1 MDYMSSLAQL
11 DKVPVDMQLEGLA
24 GLRSQRIND
33 NLNLQK
39 MFQANE
45 QERVMNPMRVEEQ
58 RLRNKGMDVDI
69 LTKETTLADL
79 TRKNR
84 MAESTYDAE
93 LKAKLSKLYADAS
106 DDDLKQAENEIIL
119 GLQRMPNN
127 PVARQQLLFMHD
139 FTKKEIEARKAHARK
154 LTEIDAAGQWGVN
167 RAQVT
172 GNKVAPDFETN
183 LFKLKKAHEQHA
195 ALIQEAQRQELAG
208 NTQLAESYRLRA
220 AVIRPQA
227 EAELDALR
235 RGQQGAVDIDTM
247 TQGQI
252 PTVKAPSIAPPQVQ
266 PTPNPKT
273 PSQAPKPQSQSQL
286 NVVPEGTKS
295 KSKSGKP
302 IVFRNGRWE
311 YE

>member
-24 GLRSQRIND
+24 GLRSRRIND
-33 NLNLQK
+33 NLDLQK

-58 RLRNKGMDVDI
+58 RLRNQGMGVDI
-69 LTKETTLADL
+69 RTKEATLADL

-93 LKAKLSKLYADAS
+93 LGAKLSKLYADAS
-106 DDDLKQAENEIIL
+106 DDDLKQAENDIIL
-119 GLQRMPNN
+119 GLQRMSNN

-154 LTEIDAAGQWGVN
+154 LAEIEAAGQWGVN
-167 RAQVT
+167 RAQAT
-172 GNKVAPDFETN
+172 GNKAPTPPKDPRQLYTFW
-183 LFKLKKAHEQHA
+183 LMKAQNA
-195 ALIQEAQRQELAG
+195 ANEAEAAEYVKQADIAWQKVIEEAAAKAGAGKAGSIDAGAATGMPTIQA
-208 NTQLAESYRLRA
+208 
-220 AVIRPQA
+220 PQA
-227 EAELDALR
+227 
-235 RGQQGAVDIDTM
+235 
-247 TQGQI
+247 
-252 PTVKAPSIAPPQVQ
+252 Q
-266 PTPNPKT
+266 PTPNPKAT
-273 PSQAPKPQSQSQL
+273 TQQQPQQQTNSIQ
-286 NVVPEGTKS
+286 EGTKS